1 MTRYNQSIEPI
12 NMKKCILSAM
22 VTIGML
28 LSTIAVSQT
37 EQPSTSSFKE
47 QFNYANATDIQ
58 NLGLQKGESQVI
70 TLPISKSTPQE
81 FTIEVKETSA
91 NNERENAQNYRI
103 KSVNDKAL
111 NGYLYTSPTGVFIT
125 LYKNGQLTTI
135 RPLESGS
142 DTYVREVGSSR
153 DWVCGNTQAQEIS
166 KELDEASRANLIQHG
181 DRLYSYRLVVVA
193 TGEYYFA
200 NGNNDTDVM
209 AAVNFGVNGI
219 NAIFTNDVS
228 VEFDLV
234 DVTLFDDSSDDPF
247 TPDQAGGGPRTT
259 QASTVIGSLYNSSQ
273 YDIGHVFH
281 NHNVAIN
288 GGIANWGNGGIAQT
302 PSSCIDF
309 MNFKARAWSGAF
321 FNNDNSFIALAAHE
335 FGHQFGASHTFNGTG
350 GSCTDAISMTT
361 AYEIG
366 SGTTL
371 MSYNGICDPS
381 NNIPSGG
388 TADNY
393 FHVHSLV
400 QMIEHIN
407 GQGSCGSTSSIN
419 NNLPSSDANPCG
431 LEYTIP
437 RNTPFIIRGEGSDDD
452 QDNQLTYCWEQY
464 DEDGPTT
471 EVTQGF
477 LGNTAANS
485 SLAPLHRSYPPT
497 TTPIRYIPTLASVV
511 AGEFNI
517 FEVLSNRSRET
528 TMRLTVRDNNE
539 GNGAVAIDELSIDV
553 DGDGPLTLFPGTIP
567 DMVSGEMTTIEWEV
581 NETEDLCNTVDI
593 LLSTDGG
600 VTFNTTLASGVPYAD
615 ADTGNSET
623 LDITIPAGVQATEEA
638 RIMLVCADNDC
649 VQFYSVSSQ
658 DATITSECNNPST
671 SICNTESIVANVG
684 DPSLDLDEQFI
695 SGDISNGIRGTLS
708 IGDNQGPVVNMTSD
722 GSCNNWLNFQSRFI
736 SDFSVTESGT
746 YTFSTTGATQYFSIH
761 NADTYNDADP
771 CSSFSTANT
780 IDFGGPF
787 SELNSATISL
797 DQCEQY
803 RIVTFTSPSANID
816 ININVGGPGF
826 VFADNATNLNYS
838 YTFVAINLATNS
850 ILGVSDVADFTTLPG
865 GQYEVYA
872 VSYKSSGAEPPVNLD
887 PSTWSGQSINEIL
900 DSGGCILQS
909 NNFVSLDIDGGC
921 SILDV
926 NVIDLDACID
936 GDQFDL
942 VVEVIYDQV
951 PDPGTLEING
961 ESFVLTGS
969 PQTVIL
975 SNLPADGSTFD
986 LNISIPEDPTCVYSD
1001 DIVIQSPATLPII
1014 NEVTTMS
1021 ASGCTTPD
1029 GSITIEMTNTGN
1041 FTYILQTIGS
1051 PDEVISSTNTFDGLA
1066 PGLYMVEVQTND
1078 ICVDDNGGAIITVE
1092 GVNNLTAIID
1102 EPVVEYCFG
1111 EILPTTVNTNTGTI
1125 FTWIDLTDPLT
1136 VLSNTDT
1143 FTPTVTGLY
1152 RVTVEDPAGCVME
1165 ALLDV
1170 TINEELSIELPDD
1183 AAICQF
1189 DDFILSTDPINGL
1202 YNWTFNEDDIPSS
1215 NSNSI
1220 TISQPGQ
1227 YILEAVEFGTDCSAR
1242 DTFNLS
1248 LIAVP
1253 EFELGDDQS
1262 FCVGEEVAF
1271 DVSGEIFI
1279 TNPVYTWTAPD
1290 NTTIGNNANI
1300 TIDGSNG
1307 TGDYT
1312 LTVIDSDTDC
1322 SFSDVVNL
1330 EFVDTPTVT
1339 LDNDEVSFCQGE
1351 NVTIIA
1357 ASTFT
1362 EITWIFND
1370 SQLIDVTDF
1379 FVTIDEPGQLIAEVG
1394 FGDCIGR
1401 DTVDITVSQLP
1412 PVLFSTD
1419 EIAGCEGDGII
1430 LDASNELDD
1439 FNWFINEIL
1448 VEEDGDDEF
1457 TANVEG
1463 QYVAVAT
1470 NDIGCTNSDTID
1482 VFLNPIWEIDLG
1494 NDTIVCPDGSY
1505 TINAI
1510 TDGPQVLWLYNEDNP
1525 NEPGVF
1531 PDDFAGLTALPSIE
1545 CDLNESGIWIAQT
1558 ERGECQASDTV
1569 RITKETPPA
1578 INLPIVSYLCGD
1590 DDEVSISSP
1599 LQDDT
1604 DYEWF
1609 LDVDAPPV
1617 ATGNEVIFDEAGL
1630 YTLVATRS
1638 GTLCS
1643 SSETTAV
1650 SAAPIDFSL
1659 GFTSAGMILNEL
1671 NDTVTVCGNN
1681 SLNITASSE
1690 EFATY
1695 QWFNELGGSILGS
1708 NTLFTINDNSDGRY
1722 YVEYTHNN
1730 SGCTNIDSFYVD
1742 YDVLPAI
1749 SLEDATICDGAEF
1762 VMDTGLEG
1770 FTHIWIKDN
1779 VTIDGETTN
1788 QLTITESGNYFVGYY
1803 LTDETCIATDEFTVS
1818 TMPSPVVLPLED
1830 GSICSG
1836 EALTLEVV
1844 SDGNYTYQWYLD
1856 DEIVI
1861 GATESVLDADVGG
1874 FYEVIISTL
1883 NGECRD
1889 TLQSTV
1895 IESFIDGLDIGDDDI
1910 ALCPGETVILSPL
1923 DGEFANYQWSTGET
1937 TSSIELVAQEVPE
1950 ITVEEIT
1957 VVVDNGD
1964 GCILTDAINVI
1975 NFPTI
1980 NSEIRADVTQL
1991 CPTDTLEL
1999 VAIGGLY
2006 YNWTEGSASL
2016 NATDTASVI
2025 ASPTMPTLYVVEV
2038 TDDCPDNFDTDT
2050 LFVDVFPMAE
2060 TSAGVD
2066 TCAFEGFPFELMATG
2081 GVEYVWS
2088 NTNLIQGQSDIPNPT
2103 ISITSDATFTV
2114 TITDEFGCV
2123 YVESVDVCVRDEVE
2137 DLIDIVTI
2145 ITPNGDGKNDV
2156 LRFNGLEAYPS
2167 NTLSIYNRWGN
2178 VVYSARDY
2186 QRNGDILFDGT
2197 NGTDELAADTYYY
2210 ILEFNGVF
2218 IKEALTI
2225 TR

>member
-1 MTRYNQSIEPI
+1 MIRYNQTIEP
-12 NMKKCILSAM
+12 NSMKKCMLSFI
-22 VTIGML
+22 VSLCML
-28 LSTIAVSQT
+28 LCTTAISQV
-37 EQPSTSSFKE
+37 EQQSDSSFRE
-47 QFNYANATDIQ
+47 QFTYSEAMDIQ

-70 TLPISKSTPQE
+70 SLPISNSTNQE
-81 FTIEVKETSA
+81 FTIEIKETASLKEHSQA
-91 NNERENAQNYRI
+91 KNYRI
-103 KSVNDKAL
+103 RSVTDKAL

-135 RPLESGS
+135 RPLKSGS
-142 DTYVREVGSSR
+142 DTYVYEAGSSR
-153 DWVCGNTQAQEIS
+153 DWVCGNTQAQEVS

-181 DRLYSYRLVVVA
+181 DRLYTYRLVIVT

-200 NGNNDTDVM
+200 NGNNDTDVL

-219 NAIFTNDVS
+219 SAIFSNDMS

-234 DVTLFDDSSDDPF
+234 DVTLFDDSNTDDF
-247 TPDQAGGGPRTT
+247 TPDMAGGDPRTT
-259 QASTVIGSLYNSSQ
+259 QAIDVISSLYNSSE
-273 YDIGHVFH
+273 YDLGHVFH
-281 NHNVAIN
+281 NHNIAIN
-288 GGIANWGNGGIAQT
+288 GGVDNWGNGGVAFT
-302 PSSCIDF
+302 PSVCVDF
-309 MNFKARAWSGAF
+309 GDFKAGAWSGAF

-335 FGHQFGASHTFNGTG
+335 FGHQFGAFHTFNGNG
-350 GSCTDAISMTT
+350 ASCTDAISLTS

-381 NNIPSGG
+381 NNIPSSG

-400 QMIEHIN
+400 QMIDHIN

-431 LEYTIP
+431 LEYVIP
-437 RNTPFIIRGEGSDDD
+437 KSTPFIIRGEGSDDD
-452 QDNQLTYCWEQY
+452 TDNQLTYCWEQY

-471 EVTQGF
+471 DVTQGF

-497 TTPIRYIPTLASVV
+497 TTPIRYIPTLESVI
-511 AGEFNI
+511 AGNLNI

-539 GNGAVAIDELSIDV
+539 AHGAVAIDELSIDV

-567 DMVSGEMTTIEWEV
+567 NMVSGENVTIEWEV
-581 NETEDLCNTVDI
+581 NETEDLCNSVDI

-623 LDITIPAGVQATEEA
+623 LDITIPAGVQATETA
-638 RIMLVCADNDC
+638 RIMIVCSDNDC

-658 DATITSECNNPST
+658 DAIITSDCSNPGS
-671 SICNTESIVANVG
+671 SICNTDPVVTNVG
-684 DPSLDLDEQFI
+684 DPSLNLDEQFI
-695 SGDISNGIRGTLS
+695 SGTLSNGIRGELS
-708 IGDNQGPVVNMTSD
+708 LGDNQGPVVNMTSD
-722 GSCNNWLNFQSRFI
+722 GSCNNWLNSQSRNI

-746 YTFSTTGATQYFSIH
+746 YTLSTTGATQYFSIH
-761 NADTYNDADP
+761 DLATYNDGNP
-771 CSSFSTANT
+771 CSSFLTGNT

-787 SELNSATISL
+787 SELNSATIEL
-797 DQCEQY
+797 EQCTQY
-803 RIVTFTSPSANID
+803 RLVTFTSPSANID
-816 ININVGGPGF
+816 ININVNGPGF
-826 VFADNATNLNYS
+826 VFADTATNLNYS
-838 YTFVAINLATNS
+838 YTFVAINLATNT

-865 GQYEVYA
+865 GQYEVYV
-872 VSYKSSGAEPPVNLD
+872 VSYKASGAEPPANLD
-887 PSTWSGQSINEIL
+887 PSTWGGQSINDIL
-900 DSGGCILQS
+900 ASGGCVLQS

-926 NVIDLDACID
+926 NIIDLDACID

-942 VVEVIYDQV
+942 VVEVFYDNV
-951 PDPGTLEING
+951 PDPGTLDING
-961 ESFVLTGS
+961 QSFALAGS

-975 SNLPADGSTFD
+975 TNLPADGSIFD
-986 LNISIPEDPTCVYSD
+986 LNISIPEDPTCVYTEE
-1001 DIVIQSPATLPII
+1001 IMIQSPATQPII
-1014 NEVTTMS
+1014 NEVTTVS
-1021 ASGCTTPD
+1021 ASGCTTAD
-1029 GSITIEMTNTGN
+1029 GSITIEMTNAGD
-1041 FTYILQTIGS
+1041 FIYILQAIGTT
-1051 PDEVISSTNTFDGLA
+1051 DEVTSSTNTFTGLT
-1066 PGLYMVEVQTND
+1066 PGLYMVEVQTID
-1078 ICVDDNGGAIITVE
+1078 ACVDTNGGALITVE

-1102 EPVVEYCFG
+1102 DPVVEYCFG
-1111 EILPTTVNTNTGTI
+1111 EIQSTTVNTNTGTI
-1125 FTWIDLTDPLT
+1125 FTWVDITDPLT
-1136 VLSNTDT
+1136 VLNSTNT

-1152 RVTVEDPAGCVME
+1152 RVTVEDPAGCTMD

-1170 TINEELSIELPDD
+1170 TINEELSIELPEDT
-1183 AAICQF
+1183 AICQF
-1189 DDFILSTDPINGL
+1189 DEFILSTNPITGL
-1202 YNWTFNEDDIPSS
+1202 YNWTFNNDDIPSS

-1220 TISQPGQ
+1220 TITSPGQ
-1227 YILEAVEFGTDCSAR
+1227 YILEAIEFGTGCTAR

-1253 EFELGDDQS
+1253 EFELGENQS
-1262 FCVGEEVAF
+1262 VCVGEELAF
-1271 DVSGEIFI
+1271 DVSGDIFI
-1279 TNPVYTWTAPD
+1279 TNPVYIWTGPD
-1290 NTTIGNNANI
+1290 NAIIGNDPDI
-1300 TIDGSNG
+1300 MIDGSDG

-1312 LTVIDSDTDC
+1312 LTVIDSDSDC

-1330 EFVDTPTVT
+1330 EFVSTPTVT
-1339 LDNDEVSFCQGE
+1339 LDNEEVSFCQGE
-1351 NVTIIA
+1351 NVTVIA
-1357 ASTFT
+1357 SSTFT
-1362 EITWIFND
+1362 EISWIFNENT
-1370 SQLIDVTDF
+1370 LIDVTDF

-1401 DTVDITVSQLP
+1401 DTVDITVSQTP
-1412 PVLFSTD
+1412 PVTFGD
-1419 EIAGCEGDGII
+1419 DIAGCIGDEII
-1430 LDASNELDD
+1430 LDASNEVDD
-1439 FNWFINEIL
+1439 IDWFINDLL

-1457 TANVEG
+1457 LATVEG
-1463 QYVAVAT
+1463 QYIAVAT
-1470 NDIGCTNSDTID
+1470 NDIGCTNSDTIE

-1510 TDGPQVLWLYNEDNP
+1510 TEGPQILWLYNEDNP
-1525 NEPGVF
+1525 DEPGVF
-1531 PDDFAGLTALPSIE
+1531 PADFAGLTALPSIV
-1545 CDLNESGIWIAQT
+1545 CDLDESGVWIAQT
-1558 ERGECQASDTV
+1558 ERGECQATDTV
-1569 RITKETPPA
+1569 RITKETPPS

-1590 DDEVSISSP
+1590 DDEVIVSSP
-1599 LQDDT
+1599 IQADT

-1617 ATGNEVIFDEAGL
+1617 ATGNEVTFDEAGL
-1630 YTLVATRS
+1630 YTLVATKS
-1638 GTLCS
+1638 GTGCS
-1643 SSETTAV
+1643 STETTAI
-1650 SAAPIDFSL
+1650 SAAPIDFTL
-1659 GFTSAGMILNEL
+1659 GFTSAGTILNEV

-1681 SLNITASSE
+1681 SITITASSE

-1695 QWFNELGGSILGS
+1695 QWFSELGGSILGS
-1708 NTLFTINDNSDGRY
+1708 NTLFTVNDNADGRY

-1730 SGCTNIDSFYVD
+1730 SGCTNLDSFYID

-1749 SLEDATICDGAEF
+1749 NLDDATICDGAEF
-1762 VMDTGLEG
+1762 VMDTGLED

-1779 VTIDGETTN
+1779 VTIDGETSN
-1788 QLTITESGNYFVGYY
+1788 QLTITESGNYFVGYF
-1803 LTDETCIATDEFTVS
+1803 LTDETCIATAEFSVS

-1844 SDGNYTYQWYLD
+1844 SDGNYNYQWYLD
-1856 DEIVI
+1856 DEIII
-1861 GATESVLDADVGG
+1861 GATESVLQADEGG
-1874 FYEVIISTL
+1874 FYEVIISTS

-1895 IESFIDGLDIGDDDI
+1895 IESFIDGLNIGDDDI

-1923 DGEFANYQWSTGET
+1923 DGEFANYQWSTGEET
-1937 TSSIELVAQEVPE
+1937 PSIELVAQEVPE

-2016 NATDTASVI
+2016 NALDTAIVI

-2050 LFVDVFPMAE
+2050 LFVDVFPMAS

-2081 GVEYVWS
+2081 GVDYVWS
-2088 NTNLIQGQSDIPNPT
+2088 NTGLIQGQSNIANPT
-2103 ISITSDATFTV
+2103 ISITSDETFTV
-2114 TITDEFGCV
+2114 TITDEFGCE

-2145 ITPNGDGKNDV
+2145 ITPNGDGKNDE
-2156 LRFNGLEAYPS
+2156 LYFNGLEAYPS

-2197 NGTDELAADTYYY
+2197 NGTDQLAADTYYY